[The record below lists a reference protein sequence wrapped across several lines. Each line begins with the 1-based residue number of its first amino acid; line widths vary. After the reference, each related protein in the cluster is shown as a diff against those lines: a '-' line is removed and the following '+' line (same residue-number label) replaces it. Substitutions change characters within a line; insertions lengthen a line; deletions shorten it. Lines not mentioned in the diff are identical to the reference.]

1 MSAHGMVTAARRR
14 GPSGGWLALLPAAV
28 LAAILLYPLV
38 LMTGQAFRTQ
48 AGKIGLGPAEA
59 MLASRVFRSALV
71 HTVEIALT
79 ATSLCLLLGLV
90 LALLVSLA
98 PFRGGRALGRAV
110 DSYLAFPSFLIA
122 LSLTFLYGNAGLV
135 TAAFAQIFG
144 ASPHAASFLYGFW
157 GVVLAEVTF
166 YTPFVMRP
174 LLAGLESLDR
184 AQIEVASSLGA
195 KPARVIARIVLPAL
209 LPSLLAG
216 GSLCLLLTLNEFG
229 IMLVMGAKS
238 VITLPLL
245 IYGKAIQQFD
255 YTGAAV
261 VALCDIA
268 LSLGLYALYRASL
281 ARLGAIRAS

>member
-1 MSAHGMVTAARRR
+1 MSAHGMVTASRR
-14 GPSGGWLALLPAAV
+14 GVPSGGWLALLPASV
-28 LAAILLYPLV
+28 LAAILLYPLA

-48 AGKIGLGPAEA
+48 AGKISLGPAAA
-59 MLASRVFRSALV
+59 MVASRVFRSALF

-79 ATSLCLLLGLV
+79 ATALCLVLGLA
-90 LALLVSLA
+90 LALLFSLA
-98 PFRGGRALGRAV
+98 PFRGGRALGRMI

-135 TAAFAQIFG
+135 TAVLARLFG
-144 ASPHAASFLYGFW
+144 AAPHAASFLYGFW

-184 AQIEVASSLGA
+184 AQVDVASSLGA
-195 KPARVIARIVLPAL
+195 APARVIALVVLPAL

-245 IYGKAIQQFD
+245 IYGEAIQQFD
-255 YTGAAV
+255 YAGAAV
-261 VALCDIA
+261 VGLCDIA

-281 ARLGAIRAS
+281 ARLGAVRA